1 MKLRLFTAG
10 ILLPGMIFAGSAED
24 TDLSGY
30 TGAETETSLESIV
43 ANGGFER
50 GADGWILKKDCRI
63 EKNGG
68 RNGTAALRYE
78 RRNPKEYQLGI
89 RPMKAEDIIEVDN
102 FSELVAL
109 DASYADYAERE
120 ENEQ

>member
-68 RNGTAALRYE
+68 AMELRLCAMNGATRKSISLSAHR
-78 RRNPKEYQLGI
+78 
-89 RPMKAEDIIEVDN
+89 
-102 FSELVAL
+102 
-109 DASYADYAERE
+109 
-120 ENEQ
+120 

>member
-50 GADGWILKKDCRI
+50 GADGWILKRLPDR
-63 EKNGG
+63 E
-68 RNGTAALRYE
+68 E
-78 RRNPKEYQLGI
+78 RRAQWNCG
-89 RPMKAEDIIEVDN
+89 
-102 FSELVAL
+102 FAL
-109 DASYADYAERE
+109 
-120 ENEQ
+120 

>member
-10 ILLPGMIFAGSAED
+10 ILLPGMIFAGSAEN

-78 RRNPKEYQLGI
+78 RRNPKEYQLVGTPVKLEPGKFYRFGAWIKTEQVTNPNGI
-89 RPMKAEDIIEVDN
+89 
-102 FSELVAL
+102 
-109 DASYADYAERE
+109 
-120 ENEQ
+120 